1 MRPAEEPMSP
11 TKHHRSVRRTQL
23 VSRARE
29 MRSAPTPAEAILWKR
44 LRRKQLLGLRFR
56 RQQPHGGYILDF
68 YCKRVSLAIELDGDS
83 HAERQSRDRAKDEAL
98 AREGIGVIRF
108 HDRQVK
114 ENLEGVLQVIYDHC
128 RSALAEKPE

>member
-1 MRPAEEPMSP
+1 
-11 TKHHRSVRRTQL
+11 
-23 VSRARE
+23 

-44 LRRKQLLGLRFR
+44 LRHRQLLGLRFR
-56 RQQPHGGYILDF
+56 RQQPYGGYILDF

-83 HAERQSRDRAKDEAL
+83 HAERQSRDRAKDEAV
-98 AREGIGVIRF
+98 AREGIRVIRF

-128 RSALAEKPE
+128 RSVLAEKPEGSEVEVSPSP